1 MRKEH
6 LFISFFLSTI
16 LCAGGQAYAQSKG
29 TAIAAIQQEEIRK
42 DLFTL
47 ADDHFRG
54 REAGTLDELKASM
67 WVAEQARKA
76 GLEPAGDD
84 GTYFQFYSLVRERVS
99 DRSTVKIGNRTFDL
113 WKDVIV
119 WEPCFAAVDAP
130 IVYVT
135 NPDNADEAAVK
146 GKVVALQFTEQGQ
159 SDPRKVIPWRYVS
172 FVVRDWA
179 QKLANKGAKAI
190 LFVSDDRAEQAWN
203 RAIPDRTR
211 GTYRI
216 DGRPSRQFLKDIP
229 IVWVKKEALDLVR
242 TPNQTFQANI
252 YGEAFTYPSV
262 NVVAKVK
269 GTDPALAKEYVLF
282 SGHTD
287 HDGVREVE
295 PGKDSILNGADDN
308 ATACVALLAIG
319 RAFHQLPAKRSAL
332 FVWHGAEERGLLGSY
347 YYAEHPTVP
356 AQSLVAVL
364 NADMIG
370 MNSPDSGGLLGIT
383 PPHLNSSD
391 LASIA
396 LAENEKG
403 PKFKLDTAWDK
414 ATHFEG
420 FYFRSDHLPYVR
432 KNIPAIFFTTLTH
445 PLYHTPADE
454 AATINIGKL
463 TKMTKWMYATG
474 FSVANAA
481 NRPKIV
487 EGFKLEK

>member
-1 MRKEH
+1 MRKDH
-6 LFISFFLSTI
+6 LLVSLFLSTI
-16 LCAGGQAYAQSKG
+16 LCSAEQDNAQS
-29 TAIAAIQQEEIRK
+29 TTPAIGAIRQEEIRK

-54 REAGTLDELKASM
+54 REAGTPDELKAAV
-67 WVAEQARKA
+67 WLAEQARKA

-84 GTYFQFYSLVRERVS
+84 GTYFQFYPLIRERVS
-99 DRSTVKIGNRTFDL
+99 DRSTVKIGNRTFGL
-113 WKDVIV
+113 WKDVII

-130 IVYVT
+130 IVFVT
-135 NPDNADEAAVK
+135 DPDKVDAGTVK

-159 SDPRKVIPWRYVS
+159 QDPRKVIPWRYVS
-172 FVVRDWA
+172 FVVLDWA
-179 QKLANKGAKAI
+179 LKLADKGAKAI

-203 RAIPDRTR
+203 RAIPDRSR

-216 DGRPSRQFLKDIP
+216 EGRPSRQYLNGIP

-242 TPNQTFQANI
+242 QPGQTFQANV

-269 GTDPALAKEYVLF
+269 GTDPKLANEYVLF

-308 ATACVALLAIG
+308 ATACAALLAIG
-319 RAFHQLPAKRSAL
+319 RAFHKQPAKRSAL

-347 YYAEHPTVP
+347 YFAEHPTVP
-356 AQSLVAVL
+356 VQSLVAVL

-370 MNSPDSGGLLGIT
+370 MNAPDSAGLLGIT
-383 PPHLNSSD
+383 PPHLNSAD
-391 LASIA
+391 LADIA
-396 LAENEKG
+396 LAENAKG

-414 ATHFEG
+414 AAHFEG

-454 AATINIGKL
+454 AATINIEKL

-474 FSVANAA
+474 FSVANTPD
-481 NRPKIV
+481 RPKIV
-487 EGFKLEK
+487 AGFKLEK